1 MRILMKI
8 RILLMVLL
16 VSCAGSCFA
25 NFDSGYRFYVEKDY
39 EKAYREFLASAK
51 LGDFDAQHNLAVM
64 YYRGEYIS
72 KDKITAY
79 AWFKL
84 AAQMPAYAKEAIGE
98 KIFARFSDE
107 EKQKAKE
114 KFDELNKLYGENK
127 IKMVLVPGIKVCADN
142 SVRDRHK
149 IKSGV
154 LRYPMLMEVFEQP
167 GFVDLSYT
175 IDKQGFTRDFV
186 VNQSPSDIFSES
198 AIAALKQNQYEP
210 HKVNGKAVD
219 IHGYR
224 TFMTFVMQGAR
235 ISEDAKITASLIK
248 LKKKAAEGDGNDKL
262 NYAYFLDAIPK
273 ISRTYL
279 AADNPQLIYK
289 QAAKSGSAAAG
300 YFLAVGSMFGCKQ
313 NEALHW
319 LMESA
324 TQGFPE
330 AQYMLALES
339 FNGIEFAKDI
349 NTGINWLEKSAK
361 QSDIAKLRLSWI
373 LATSSDE
380 QLLDP
385 ERARSLLDAINPRT
399 INDDLNYYQTQAAV
413 FAREGN
419 FKKAKKWQA
428 KAIREAKSLKL
439 PLGSFSQKLESYKN
453 NKPWVEEI

>member
-1 MRILMKI
+1 MSIIMKT
-8 RILLMVLL
+8 RILLMALL
-16 VSCAGSCFA
+16 LGCAGSCYA
-25 NFDSGYRFYVEKDY
+25 NFDSGYRFYVEKNY
-39 EKAYREFLASAK
+39 EKAYQEFLASAK
-51 LGDFDAQHNLAVM
+51 LGDFDAQYNLGAM
-64 YYRGEYIS
+64 YYRGEYVS

-84 AAQMPAYAKEAIGE
+84 AAESPAYAKEDIGE
-98 KIFARFSDE
+98 KIFAHFSGED
-107 EKQKAKE
+107 KQKAKE
-114 KFDELNKLYGENK
+114 KFDELNKVYGENK
-127 IKMVLVPGIKVCADN
+127 IKMMLVPGIKVCIDN

-154 LRYPMLMEVFEQP
+154 PRYPMMMEIFEQP

-186 VNQSPSDIFSES
+186 VNQSPGYIFSES
-198 AIAALKQNQYEP
+198 AIAAIKQNQYKP

-224 TFMTFVMQGAR
+224 TFMTFVMEGAR
-235 ISEDAKITASLIK
+235 ISEDAKINVSLKK

-279 AADNPQLIYK
+279 AGDNPQLIYK

-313 NEALHW
+313 DEALHW

-339 FNGIEFAKDI
+339 FNGIEFTKDI
-349 NTGINWLEKSAK
+349 NTGISWLEKSAT

-380 QLLDP
+380 QLLNT
-385 ERARSLLDAINPRT
+385 ERARSLLDAINPHT
-399 INDDLNYYQTQAAV
+399 INDELNYYQTQAAV

-419 FKKAKKWQA
+419 FKKAQKWQA
-428 KAIREAKSLKL
+428 KATREAKSLKL
-439 PLGSFSQKLESYKN
+439 PLDSFSQKLESYKN
-453 NKPWVEEI
+453 NKPWVEDI